1 MKLKKSTFLQGA
13 FLATLGIVISKI
25 LGIIYV
31 IPFYAIIGNQG
42 GALYGYAYNIYS
54 IFLSIS
60 QAGVPLA
67 MSRLIREYHALE
79 YYETKERIYK
89 VGKKYL
95 NILGII
101 SFLILF
107 FGAPFI
113 AEGIIG
119 GVKDGNT
126 VQDVTFVIRLIS
138 TAILVVPIL
147 SVSRGYLQGH
157 NYIGPTP
164 VSQVLE
170 QLVRILIIIVG
181 SYVSLKKF
189 NLPLRVAVG
198 ISVFA
203 ATIGGL
209 CSYLYIRYKIKNNAD
224 LLAKDKVKKEPK
236 LSNMDILKKIMLY
249 AVPFILIEM
258 FRSIYNSVDVMML
271 VRTLVNTYAFK
282 ASDAETVM
290 GVITTWGNKLNMI
303 IVSVV
308 TGLMT
313 SLIPTLTKSI
323 VKNDKKEISKMINQT
338 LEVILCISFPMTLGL
353 SFLTTPVWN
362 IFYGASTY
370 GIATYR
376 LLVFVA
382 LASTIFSSCLTIT
395 QLMREYK
402 TVIISLILGFLTKVL
417 LNLPMMKLADS
428 LGIYPFY
435 GAIACTILGFLVSST
450 VALTT
455 VLVKHNISIKQAFKE
470 LLNILVGV
478 GLMIL
483 TMFILRMFVPLY
495 VKSRLFSVLIVTL
508 YTIVGSSVYL
518 IYMYKTKAI
527 DRIAGKDI
535 INKVLKK
542 IKGKVKKKQFS

>member
-13 FLATLGIVISKI
+13 FLATLGIVLSKI

-54 IFLSIS
+54 IFLGIS

-67 MSRLIREYHALE
+67 MSRLISEYNTLE

-89 VGKKYL
+89 VGKTFL
-95 NILGII
+95 NILGVV
-101 SFLILF
+101 SFLVLF

-126 VQDVTFVIRLIS
+126 VEDVTFVIRLIS

-170 QLVRILIIIVG
+170 QIVRIVIILVG
-181 SYVSLKKF
+181 SYVSLKVF

-198 ISVFA
+198 TSVFA
-203 ATIGGL
+203 ATVGAV
-209 CSYLYIRYKIKNNAD
+209 CSYLYIRHKIRSNAD
-224 LLAKDKVKKEPK
+224 LLAKEKVKKEPK
-236 LSNMDILKKIMLY
+236 LTNLDILKMIMLY

-271 VRTLVNTYAFK
+271 VKTLVNTYSFK
-282 ASDAETVM
+282 TSDAETVM
-290 GVITTWGNKLNMI
+290 SVITTWGNKLNMI
-303 IVSVV
+303 IISVV
-308 TGLMT
+308 AGLMT

-323 VKNDKKEISKMINQT
+323 VKKDKKEINKMVNQT
-338 LEVILCISFPMTLGL
+338 LEVILSISFPMTLGL

-362 IFYGASTY
+362 IFYGVSTY
-370 GIATYR
+370 GVATYR

-382 LASTIFSSCLTIT
+382 LSTTIFSACLTIT
-395 QLMREYK
+395 QLMKEYK
-402 TVIISLILGFLTKVL
+402 TVIISLILGLATKL
-417 LNLPMMKLADS
+417 SLNLAFMRIAS
-428 LGIYPFY
+428 NLGLYPFY
-435 GAIACTILGFLVSST
+435 GAIACTILGFFVSSSFALIT
-450 VALTT
+450 VIK
-455 VLVKHNISIKQAFKE
+455 KHNLSIKPTIKE
-470 LLNILVGV
+470 LANILVGV
-478 GLMIL
+478 LLML
-483 TMFILRMFVPLY
+483 LSMFVLRFFVPLY
-495 VKSRLFSVLIVTL
+495 VSSRVFSIFIVAL
-508 YTIVGSSVYL
+508 YTLLGSSVYL
-518 IYMYKTKAI
+518 IYMFKTKAI
-527 DRIAGKDI
+527 DRIFGRDI
-535 INKVLKK
+535 ID
-542 IKGKVKKKQFS
+542 KVKKKLKK